1 MKRIFTFFMVAC
13 SSAAMMAQTLSVG
26 TTVSDVSD
34 GNTIAYK
41 ITAVDDESMTATAE
55 LITSGTDLG
64 SAEKTLT
71 IPETFVYQGY
81 TVTPNSMESDG
92 WLDGA
97 QYGRI
102 VFNSSITSIN
112 YRALRYAYN
121 LTSVDLKNVTSLGM
135 AVFENSP
142 LTAIDLTKVTSIGDM
157 VGRFSAITS
166 LHIPAA
172 TSVSSFGAFTNCP
185 NLKTITVEEGN
196 PYVTAVDNMLVN
208 SDSTTLYAINWGS
221 TDALVVPSG
230 VTKIMHALW
239 NGLDAD
245 VYIPAASMVKISGY
259 SENCQTRVHV
269 PCDLLANYQGNDKW
283 NNVSLVG
290 IFNGT
295 VSIDYD
301 TEKGNIVVLDTI
313 DCETVL
319 VKAEAKAGN
328 HFVKWNDGSRALQ
341 STISISTTPSALFL
355 SNDKVWAETASANDE
370 YGNVTAIAGIYDV
383 NDPID
388 IEATPKT
395 GYHFVAWNDGNTD
408 AARKVVLTQDTI
420 LVATFDI
427 DIPAVATITS
437 ADEDQGTVTGGGTYR
452 KGEVI
457 VISATAKEKY
467 KFVTWSDGVTENPR
481 SITLAGD
488 TTISATFERI
498 PYLGDIITDVYEGN
512 TIAYRLTNVD
522 DEHQTAT
529 AELITPGTDLGSAE
543 KTLTIPETFV
553 YQGYTV
559 TPNSME
565 SDSWL
570 SNAQYGRIVFN
581 SSITSIN
588 SRALRYAYN
597 LTSVDLKNVTSL
609 GMAVFENSPLTA
621 IDLTKVISIGAM
633 VGRFSAITSLHIP
646 AATSVSSRAFTSCPK
661 LKTITV
667 EEGNPYVTAVDNML
681 VTSDGTTLYAINWG
695 STDSLV
701 VPSGVTTIMNA
712 LWNGLDA
719 DVYIPAASMVE
730 ISGYSENCQTR
741 VHVPCDLLATY
752 QGNDKWG
759 TISLVGELFYH
770 VNLVAEHGTIARE
783 AVDGECDQIK
793 LTATADAGY
802 KFSQWADGSTK
813 NPRVFTI
820 TEDTEISATFVA
832 DVPSALDQ
840 VELGTI
846 EVRDGRVYCASD
858 FRIYDTLGRDV
869 TRLNGHLNGV
879 YVVKVGDKAAKIVV
893 R

>member
-26 TTVSDVSD
+26 TTVSDVYD

-71 IPETFVYQGY
+71 IPESFVYQGY

-112 YRALRYAYN
+112 Y
-121 LTSVDLKNVTSLGM
+121 
-135 AVFENSP
+135 
-142 LTAIDLTKVTSIGDM
+142 
-157 VGRFSAITS
+157 
-166 LHIPAA
+166 
-172 TSVSSFGAFTNCP
+172 
-185 NLKTITVEEGN
+185 
-196 PYVTAVDNMLVN
+196 
-208 SDSTTLYAINWGS
+208 
-221 TDALVVPSG
+221 
-230 VTKIMHALW
+230 
-239 NGLDAD
+239 
-245 VYIPAASMVKISGY
+245 
-259 SENCQTRVHV
+259 
-269 PCDLLANYQGNDKW
+269 
-283 NNVSLVG
+283 
-290 IFNGT
+290 
-295 VSIDYD
+295 
-301 TEKGNIVVLDTI
+301 
-313 DCETVL
+313 
-319 VKAEAKAGN
+319 
-328 HFVKWNDGSRALQ
+328 
-341 STISISTTPSALFL
+341 
-355 SNDKVWAETASANDE
+355 
-370 YGNVTAIAGIYDV
+370 
-383 NDPID
+383 
-388 IEATPKT
+388 
-395 GYHFVAWNDGNTD
+395 
-408 AARKVVLTQDTI
+408 
-420 LVATFDI
+420 
-427 DIPAVATITS
+427 
-437 ADEDQGTVTGGGTYR
+437 
-452 KGEVI
+452 
-457 VISATAKEKY
+457 
-467 KFVTWSDGVTENPR
+467 
-481 SITLAGD
+481 
-488 TTISATFERI
+488 
-498 PYLGDIITDVYEGN
+498 
-512 TIAYRLTNVD
+512 
-522 DEHQTAT
+522 
-529 AELITPGTDLGSAE
+529 
-543 KTLTIPETFV
+543 
-553 YQGYTV
+553 
-559 TPNSME
+559 
-565 SDSWL
+565 
-570 SNAQYGRIVFN
+570 
-581 SSITSIN
+581 
-588 SRALRYAYN
+588 RALRYAYN

-701 VPSGVTTIMNA
+701 VPSSVTTIMNA

-719 DVYIPAASMVE
+719 DVYIPAASMVK
-730 ISGYSENCQTR
+730 ISGYIEACQTR

-770 VNLVAEHGTIARE
+770 VNLVAEHGTIVRE
-783 AVDGECDQIK
+783 AVDGACDQIK

-802 KFSQWADGSTK
+802 KFSQWADGSTD
-813 NPRVFTI
+813 NPRVFSI
-820 TEDTEISATFVA
+820 TADTEISATFVA

-879 YVVKVGDKAAKIVV
+879 YVVKMGDKAAKIVV